1 MNKEYYEAKAELC
14 RSAAISQI
22 LSGNEGEGMKN
33 LFRMMEAMTNA
44 ELVEEKEDGNA
55 PIL

>member
-14 RSAAISQI
+14 RSTAISQI
-22 LSGNEGEGMKN
+22 LEGNQGEGMKN

-44 ELVEEKEDGNA
+44 EMMEEKEDGNA
-55 PIL
+55 HIL

>member
-14 RSAAISQI
+14 RSTAISQI
-22 LSGNEGEGMKN
+22 LNGETDQGMKN

-44 ELVEEKEDGNA
+44 EKEKINEEV
-55 PIL
+55 